1 MSAQQKLTKDEI
13 EHLLNLVREHW
24 PEVYQYEE
32 GITNKALN
40 RIQEIAEKEGVASI
54 TPPRLVGLRELYE
67 EHFLVFFMDKNR
79 LRQLVK
85 PCKSLNQS
93 NQGSS

>member
-1 MSAQQKLTKDEI
+1 MSAKKKLTKEEI

-54 TPPRLVGLRELYE
+54 TPPEARWTTGAVRRALLSLLY
-67 EHFLVFFMDKNR
+67 
-79 LRQLVK
+79 
-85 PCKSLNQS
+85 
-93 NQGSS
+93 G

>member
-1 MSAQQKLTKDEI
+1 MSAKKKLTKEEI

-54 TPPRLVGLRELYE
+54 TPPRLEGLRELYE
-67 EHFLVFFMDKNR
+67 EQFLVFVEMNR
-79 LRQLVK
+79 LREKMALRTASK
-85 PCKSLNQS
+85 EKAL
-93 NQGSS
+93 GGLT